1 MQPGQMAELAQK
13 SGWNVGPLKNGR
25 NSGILFENG
34 GGISMNRMVNVNM
47 MPEYIQFHPGSS
59 HHGNIP
65 YFKVSSPLRGTNR
78 FYLE

>member
-1 MQPGQMAELAQK
+1 
-13 SGWNVGPLKNGR
+13 
-25 NSGILFENG
+25 
-34 GGISMNRMVNVNM
+34 MNRMVNGNM